1 MVLMQVKISL
11 IIVATLEIKSRNLL
25 SLLIMNELLK
35 IAQDKQ
41 SHCDLMM

>member
-25 SLLIMNELLK
+25 SLLIMIELLK
-35 IAQDKQ
+35 IAQEKNN
-41 SHCDLMM
+41 LIVT